1 MRLINFVSLG
11 ILLGLVFLIY
21 ELKYET
27 RRLEARA
34 ATLSKEIA
42 EEKDNLAVM
51 RAEWSYRS
59 RPELVEQMAG
69 ELLGLQPV
77 KPEQIIPFEDIAVNE
92 SRRGGPGAPAS
103 RKSAAVET
111 TGAIARQDIARQD
124 AVSQNAASHEASVA
138 ARGEGRRDDIG
149 ALINSL
155 SRRTGDERPTR

>member
-77 KPEQIIPFEDIAVNE
+77 KPEQIIPFEDIASNE
-92 SRRGGPGAPAS
+92 SKRAAPGAAAL
-103 RKSAAVET
+103 KKLSAPET
-111 TGAIARQDIARQD
+111 TGAIARQE
-124 AVSQNAASHEASVA
+124 AVGQATVGHDS
-138 ARGEGRRDDIG
+138 GGGGRRDDIG

-155 SRRTGDERPTR
+155 TRRTDDERPTR

>member
-77 KPEQIIPFEDIAVNE
+77 KPEQIIPFEDIASNE
-92 SRRGGPGAPAS
+92 GKRAAPGAAAAKKP
-103 RKSAAVET
+103 SALET
-111 TGAIARQDIARQD
+111 TGAIARQE
-124 AVSQNAASHEASVA
+124 AVGQAAVDPDSGVEL
-138 ARGEGRRDDIG
+138 RRDDIG

-155 SRRTGDERPTR
+155 TRRTDDERPTR